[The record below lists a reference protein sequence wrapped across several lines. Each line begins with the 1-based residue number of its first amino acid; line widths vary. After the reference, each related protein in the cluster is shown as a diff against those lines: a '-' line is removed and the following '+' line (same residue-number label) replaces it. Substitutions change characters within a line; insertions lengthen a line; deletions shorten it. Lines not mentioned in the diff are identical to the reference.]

1 MTRPTARVRTASALS
16 LGALLTAT
24 ACSALTTPPTAEKP
38 DLSATT
44 ASPAPSG
51 KHASPAATPA
61 LTAAQAQAVLLTE
74 TDLGE
79 PWTPTQ
85 GSATWHDAVLKATT
99 NLPDCQRLMD
109 TAYSEELFGADARP
123 RAVVGL
129 DDDWNETQLRQQVV
143 AHPAADVDRTLAWLK
158 ALPKKCARFTAKTTR
173 GEAHAVEVTE
183 AALPEAGDAR
193 QGLRILV
200 WGETADGE
208 PAAFTLDVAAVRV
221 GDDAIGLTHGGFGEV
236 SPDIARAVVQLGAQR
251 LTEVRTKGRVE
262 V

>member
-1 MTRPTARVRTASALS
+1 MTPPPARTLAAALT
-16 LGALLTAT
+16 LCALLTAT

-38 DLSATT
+38 DLAATT
-44 ASPAPSG
+44 PTPHP
-51 KHASPAATPA
+51 KSPAATPD
-61 LTAAQAQAVLLTE
+61 LTQAQAQATLLTE
-74 TDLGE
+74 VDLGE

-85 GSATWHDAVLKATT
+85 GAATWHDAVLKATT
-99 NLPDCQRLMD
+99 KKRDCQRLFD
-109 TAYSEELFGADARP
+109 TLYSEELFGADARP

-158 ALPKKCARFTAKTTR
+158 KLPKKCARFTVKTAR
-173 GEAHAVEVTE
+173 GDLHDVEVGK
-183 AALPEAGDAR
+183 AALPEVGDAR
-193 QGLRILV
+193 QGLRVLV

-208 PAAFTLDVAAVRV
+208 PAAFTLDVAVVRV

-236 SPDIARAVVQLGAQR
+236 APEVAQAVVQLGAQR
-251 LTEVRTKGRVE
+251 LTEVRRKGRVE